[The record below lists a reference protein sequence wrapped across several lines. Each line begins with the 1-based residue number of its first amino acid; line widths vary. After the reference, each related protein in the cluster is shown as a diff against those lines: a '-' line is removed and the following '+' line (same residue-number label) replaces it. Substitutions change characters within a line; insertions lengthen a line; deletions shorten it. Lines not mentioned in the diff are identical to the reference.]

1 MEDWSISLG
10 NTLLASIVCLI
21 WYVVGLWEEKDV
33 KVSEEATSLTS
44 AEKKVR
50 SVDKEENFNNG
61 SSGHLFAEGGEG
73 HLYMLPEEGRHQLI
87 AEQSKRRQEE
97 IQQSTMQLQEEK
109 APIQTQKEK
118 KKTMTKSLEVKQQEG
133 LIAEQ
138 SKRRQEEIQST
149 MQLQEEKA
157 PIQNQKE
164 EKQTMTKSLD
174 VLKQQGPTT
183 FQWPQNAS
191 LLESARPTT
200 STVLS
205 SALEDKL
212 KDLGI
217 FRAGR
222 ADGSNCQKVD
232 GAARR
237 CGLELT
243 KKQVRVSFDT
253 FMAKSRP
260 GLESDEE
267 VKEMSPKPK
276 RKGNSKRNNNV
287 KEKKAVEPATSRYEK
302 KENRT
307 MIRTGGWSNPAW
319 KMVQPQPSQVL
330 VRAF

>member
-1 MEDWSISLG
+1 MG
-10 NTLLASIVCLI
+10 F
-21 WYVVGLWEEKDV
+21 GLWEEKDI

-61 SSGHLFAEGGEG
+61 LSGHLCCTSRAEGGEG
-73 HLYMLPEEGRHQLI
+73 HLYMLPEEGRHL
-87 AEQSKRRQEE
+87 
-97 IQQSTMQLQEEK
+97 L
-109 APIQTQKEK
+109 
-118 KKTMTKSLEVKQQEG
+118 L
-133 LIAEQ
+133 AEQ

-157 PIQNQKE
+157 PIQTQKE
-164 EKQTMTKSLD
+164 EERTTTKSLD
-174 VLKQQGPTT
+174 AGIQEGPTT
-183 FQWPQNAS
+183 FQWPQNAT
-191 LLESARPTT
+191 LLESTRPTT

-217 FRAGR
+217 FRTGG
-222 ADGSNCQKVD
+222 DEGSNCQEVD

-267 VKEMSPKPK
+267 VKESPKPK
-276 RKGNSKRNNNV
+276 RKGNNKKNNHV

-302 KENRT
+302 KERKSRT

-319 KMVQPQPSQVL
+319 KMVQPQPSPAL
-330 VRAF
+330 